1 MNKTPQKHIKKVFMP
16 KNCFLQ
22 LFIYLKITKG
32 FFDKENKSKV
42 IGKLKRSN
50 KTFY

>member
-1 MNKTPQKHIKKVFMP
+1 MP

-50 KTFY
+50 KTFYQDKIQNNQTRK